1 MTCFVIIGDLNRSRE
16 LENRAVIQRQLK
28 AAITAFNAKT
38 AARSLPPARLTAG
51 DEIQG
56 ISEDPCYVLDV
67 IVALAD
73 AVAPAQFSWGL
84 GFGELSTDVAED
96 VALMDGPC
104 FHRARE
110 ALERSR
116 KKGSWF
122 EAEGIEPFTSTVL
135 AAIMNLM
142 GAIREDWT
150 EKQAMY
156 TRQARDH
163 SQIEVARAMG
173 KSPST
178 ISRALRATKF
188 DRMIE
193 AEQAARLVLEKLG
206 NA

>member
-1 MTCFVIIGDLNRSRE
+1 MGCFVIIGDLNRSRE
-16 LENRAVIQRQLK
+16 LENRAVIQRRLK
-28 AAITAFNAKT
+28 AAITGFNT
-38 AARSLPPARLTAG
+38 RSTVRSLPPVRLTAG

-56 ISEDPCYVLDV
+56 IDEDPCYALDL

-73 AVAPAQFSWGL
+73 AVVPAQFSWGL
-84 GFGELSTDVAED
+84 GFGELSTDIAED

-116 KKGSWF
+116 RKGTWF
-122 EAEGIEPFTSTVL
+122 EAEGIEPFTGTVL

-150 EKQAMY
+150 EKQAAY
-156 TRQARDH
+156 ARQARDH
-163 SQIEVARAMG
+163 SQIEVARATG

-188 DRMIE
+188 GRIVE
-193 AEQAARLVLEKLG
+193 AEQAARLMLERLG